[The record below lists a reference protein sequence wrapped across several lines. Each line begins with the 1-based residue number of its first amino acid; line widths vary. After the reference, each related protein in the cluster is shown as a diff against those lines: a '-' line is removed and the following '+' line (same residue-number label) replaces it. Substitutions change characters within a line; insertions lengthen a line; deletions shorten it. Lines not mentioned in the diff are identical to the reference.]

1 MTPLVVVAP
10 NASPMTLD
18 GTRTYVVGRERPV
31 VIDPGPDDDRHIG
44 SILEALA
51 GAVPVAILLTHAHA
65 DHAAAA
71 PRLAKQTGVPI
82 RCAPGLLLDGSDQN
96 LVYLR
101 DAEILATDQGEIR
114 AIATPGHTPDH
125 LAFHWTGSG
134 APAGGGVF
142 VGDLLMGSGDTTLVA
157 PPEGELGAYLASL
170 ARVEALG
177 PSVLFPTHGPPI
189 DDPPAAIERY
199 REHRRERI
207 EQLRA
212 AIAAFPGASVQRLV
226 DEIYGDSLD
235 PALRGAAAGSITA
248 MLRYLG
254 DSRG

>member
-1 MTPLVVVAP
+1 MIPIMVLAP
-10 NASPMTLD
+10 NPSPMTLD
-18 GTRTYVVGRERPV
+18 GTRTYLVGRERPV

-44 SILEALA
+44 SILEALG
-51 GAVPVAILLTHAHA
+51 GADPVAILLTHAHA

-71 PRLAKQTGVPI
+71 PRLARETGAPI
-82 RCAPGLLLDGSDQN
+82 RCAPGLLLDGSGQD
-96 LVYLR
+96 LVYLG
-101 DAEILATDQGEIR
+101 DGEVLGTDKGEIR
-114 AIATPGHTPDH
+114 AVATPGHTPDH
-125 LAFHWTGSG
+125 FAFHWTGSP

-142 VGDLLMGSGDTTLVA
+142 VGDLFMGSGDTTLVA
-157 PPEGELGAYLASL
+157 PPEGDLGAYLASL

-212 AIAAFPGASVQRLV
+212 AIAAFPDASVQRLV

-254 DSRG
+254 DSRS